1 MAESEA
7 LAQIADALANK
18 ESFVLEAGAGS
29 GKTRTL
35 IDTVQLVLAQERESM
50 VKTGR
55 QVVCI
60 TYTNVAKDEITHRLN
75 ADPLAL
81 VGTIHEFLWQVVS
94 PFQRELRLEILA
106 INATAKKPVDKLDAL
121 LSAQSVTYG
130 QFGRHFDRGELSH
143 EDVLAVSGELFTKY
157 PKIARIAANRFP
169 FIFVDEYQDTSESVI
184 ALLLDHF
191 VQSDQ
196 KPVVGFFGD
205 TMQQIYDSKISD
217 VAGTHGLRLVTKLE
231 NYRCSVAVI
240 DVLNRLRTDIQ
251 QVPAGQNL
259 PGLVHLLTANAGSTD
274 VYEAAMAHL
283 APSGWTRAN
292 TKTLML
298 THKGIAREVGFT
310 SLIDAYRK
318 RSFGTERLMQRDDE
332 FGEFFTYVGALVES
346 YDSRRFG
353 VFLDLLGQ
361 SGFELKAAS
370 QKAEIATEINS
381 LKEILSTKNVGE
393 VADYVAASPL
403 IPLPKKIRGL
413 RERMSSVPEV
423 GDSVF
428 EKKKVFYDAVRGVA
442 WTQIRN
448 FLDYADEFTPFS
460 TKHGVK
466 GAEFENVLVIID
478 DSLWNMYKFGQVFT
492 DDRSNSGRFERS
504 QKLLYVCFSRAVDGL
519 AVLWLGGSS
528 SGELAGLKTLLNVS
542 SSTAIST

>member
-1 MAESEA
+1 MAEPEA

-50 VKTGR
+50 VRTGR

-106 INATAKKPVDKLDAL
+106 INATAKKSIEGLDVL
-121 LSAQSVTYG
+121 LSTQSVTYG

-143 EDVLAVSGELFTKY
+143 DDVLAVSGELFTKY

-169 FIFVDEYQDTSESVI
+169 FIFVDEYQDTSESVV

-191 VQSDQ
+191 VKSDQ

-259 PGLVHLLTANAGSTD
+259 PGLVHLLTANAGSPD
-274 VYEAAMAHL
+274 VYEAAMTHL
-283 APSGWTRAN
+283 APSGWTREN

-310 SLIDAYRK
+310 SLIDAYGK
-318 RSFGTERLMQRDDE
+318 RSFGTEQLMQRDDE
-332 FGEFFTYVGALVES
+332 FGEFFTYIGALVGS

-370 QKAEIATEINS
+370 QKAAIATEVNG
-381 LKEILSTKNVGE
+381 LKEFLSTKNVGE
-393 VADYVAASPL
+393 VVDFVAESPL
-403 IPLPKKIRGL
+403 IPLPKKIRRL
-413 RERMSSVPEV
+413 RERMSSVTEE

-442 WTQIRN
+442 WSQVRN

-466 GAEFENVLVIID
+466 GAEFENVLVIVD

-504 QKLLYVCFSRAVDGL
+504 QKLLYVCFSRAMDGL
-519 AVLWLGGSS
+519 AVLWLGGSI
-528 SGELAGLKTLLNVS
+528 SGELAGLKTLLNVNT
-542 SSTAIST
+542 STAIST

>member
-1 MAESEA
+1 MAEPEA

-106 INATAKKPVDKLDAL
+106 INATAKKSIEGLDAL
-121 LSAQSVTYG
+121 LSTQSVTYG

-143 EDVLAVSGELFTKY
+143 DDVLTVSGELFTKY
-157 PKIARIAANRFP
+157 PKIVRIAANRFP
-169 FIFVDEYQDTSESVI
+169 FIFVDEYQDTSESVV
-184 ALLLDHF
+184 ALLLNHF
-191 VQSDQ
+191 VKSDQ

-231 NYRCSVAVI
+231 NYRCSIAVI

-259 PGLVHLLTANAGSTD
+259 PGLVHLLTASAGSPD
-274 VYEAAMAHL
+274 VYEAAMTHL
-283 APSGWTRAN
+283 APSGWTREN

-310 SLIDAYRK
+310 SLVDAYGK
-318 RSFGTERLMQRDDE
+318 RSFGTEQLMQRDDE
-332 FGEFFTYVGALVES
+332 FGEFFTYIGALVGS

-353 VFLDLLGQ
+353 VFLNLLGQ
-361 SGFELKAAS
+361 SGFEFKAAS
-370 QKAEIATEINS
+370 QKAEIATEING
-381 LKEILSTKNVGE
+381 LKELLSTKNVGE
-393 VADYVAASPL
+393 VVDFVAASPL
-403 IPLPKKIRGL
+403 IPLPKKIRQL
-413 RERMSSVPEV
+413 RERMSSVTEE

-442 WTQIRN
+442 WSQIRN

-466 GAEFENVLVIID
+466 GAEFENVLVIVD

-504 QKLLYVCFSRAVDGL
+504 QKLLYVCFSRAMDGL

-542 SSTAIST
+542 TSTAIST